1 MKPNEEPIKLY
12 IYPFGALEC
21 PVSHAA
27 LSYGEQVIDFGSKG
41 FFKNVRK
48 NDGCYIYNIYP
59 SEAGIDAKKLQK
71 AIEKRQKQIKG
82 NDYNYLTENCADQVF
97 AVLKEAGAKDLDK
110 TLGIAIPK
118 LDGVN
123 SLDDWAEKH
132 GHLVQTPNQDNIHTN
147 LRHLINGINNKEHP
161 KKAKFSEDMAKIRAA
176 AYALTSPQKC
186 RNMLKGIYERTC
198 KRKKSNFIDKINA
211 RREYLDNYIYTQL
224 PAEEVVRQMVAIIN
238 EYPEGSTQRQQL
250 VRITSIRIGEAN
262 RKGILSDKLK
272 DMLEQA
278 GYNPSLLGRSE
289 KKIQDS
295 KPNTKPNTQVSPTLN
310 IYQNTGHTA

>member
-1 MKPNEEPIKLY
+1 MLANEEPIKLY

-71 AIEKRQKQIKG
+71 AIEKRQKQVKG

-97 AVLKEAGAKDLDK
+97 AVLKEAGAKDLNK

-147 LRHLINGINNKEHP
+147 LRHLIKGINNKEHP

-176 AYALTSPQKC
+176 AQALISPEDC
-186 RNMLKGIYERTC
+186 RHSLKNLYESSC
-198 KRKKSNFIDKINA
+198 NRKKANLLDKISA
-211 RREYLDNYIYTQL
+211 RREYMENYIYTQL
-224 PAEEVVRQMVAIIN
+224 PAEEVVRQMIEIIN
-238 EYPEGSTQRQQL
+238 EYPPESIQRRHLINVSAAKIAQ
-250 VRITSIRIGEAN
+250 AN
-262 RKGILSDKLK
+262 SKGKLTDKMK

-278 GYNPSLLGRSE
+278 GYKSSLLGRANR
-289 KKIQDS
+289 KIQDS
-295 KPNTKPNTQVSPTLN
+295 RPNIKQKTPALPNNYV
-310 IYQNTGHTA
+310 YQDTGHTA